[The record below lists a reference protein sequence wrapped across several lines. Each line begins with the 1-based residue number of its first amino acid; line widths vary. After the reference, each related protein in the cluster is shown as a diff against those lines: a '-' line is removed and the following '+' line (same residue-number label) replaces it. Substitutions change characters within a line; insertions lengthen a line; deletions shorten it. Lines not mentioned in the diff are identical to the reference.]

1 MKIGVTSAALEYA
14 VTVTAL
20 SVPMVVLG
28 LEFAKL
34 IDAVFGGLLSRIS
47 VVALGI

>member
-1 MKIGVTSAALEYA
+1 MKVGVTSAALEYT

-28 LEFAKL
+28 LEFANI
-34 IDAVFGGLLSRIS
+34 IDAVFEGLLSRIS

>member
-1 MKIGVTSAALEYA
+1 MKVGTTSAALEYA

-28 LEFAKL
+28 LEFTNIINA
-34 IDAVFGGLLSRIS
+34 IFGGLLSRIS
-47 VVALGI
+47 AVALGI